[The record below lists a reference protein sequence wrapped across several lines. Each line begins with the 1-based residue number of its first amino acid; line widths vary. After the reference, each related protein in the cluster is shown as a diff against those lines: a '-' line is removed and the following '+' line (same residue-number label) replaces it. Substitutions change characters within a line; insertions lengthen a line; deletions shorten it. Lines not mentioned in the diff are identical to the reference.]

1 MIGPTA
7 HVETLVGSVV
17 VRPGLARLGLGLTV
31 KNKSIVP
38 QFEVGLGLVQ
48 VKAVNQCSPTPAKV
62 KCFSEISIAQN
73 LP

>member
-38 QFEVGLGLVQ
+38 QFEVGLGLVL
-48 VKAVNQCSPTPAKV
+48 VKAVNQSCVLQRWQKLNVSAKY
-62 KCFSEISIAQN
+62 
-73 LP
+73 P